1 MLVRIVAMRMVAK
14 MVVRMV
20 VRMVVVKMVVV
31 NVVNEFFH
39 VVGLK
44 EWTGTFIFIESNFI
58 FNE

>member
-1 MLVRIVAMRMVAK
+1 MV
-14 MVVRMV
+14 M
-20 VRMVVVKMVVV
+20 RMVVVKMVVV

-44 EWTGTFIFIESNFI
+44 EWTGTFIFIESNFV